1 MDYPRRAGLLA
12 DEIQAKRP
20 ELVGLQE
27 AVTFHIQSPGDAA
40 LGGNTPA
47 TTLVYDYAQILL
59 DSLTARGL
67 RYRIVAR
74 TVSTQVE
81 VPIYTGNAPIP
92 FDDLRFT
99 DTEVILAAEDV
110 EVSNAGGAPFSARIS
125 LPLGGPGGP
134 QLEIKRSW
142 ASVDVAHRGETFRV
156 VSTHLEVQRFAPVQI
171 AQAGEIIAIANASPH
186 PVILM
191 GDFNSDADG
200 SQTPSYGMIAGAGY
214 FDVWGPQPG
223 GDTCC
228 HENDLSNER
237 ADFDQRLDVV
247 FTRGFAEVG
256 ANAVVLG
263 NHPGDRR
270 GTGLWP
276 SDHAGVFAR
285 VLLF

>member
-1 MDYPRRAGLLA
+1 
-12 DEIQAKRP
+12 
-20 ELVGLQE
+20 
-27 AVTFHIQSPGDAA
+27 
-40 LGGNTPA
+40 
-47 TTLVYDYAQILL
+47 
-59 DSLTARGL
+59 
-67 RYRIVAR
+67 
-74 TVSTQVE
+74 
-81 VPIYTGNAPIP
+81 
-92 FDDLRFT
+92 
-99 DTEVILAAEDV
+99 VILAAEGV
-110 EVSNAGGAPFSARIS
+110 EVSNAGGAPFAARIS

-134 QLEIKRSW
+134 QLGIKRSW

-156 VSTHLEVQRFAPVQI
+156 VSTHLEVQRFAPIQI

-247 FTRGFAEVG
+247 FTRGFAELG
-256 ANAVVLG
+256 GNALVLG